1 MEKEFKGVWI
11 PADIFLI
18 EGLTLQEKLLIITI
32 IGLDNGE
39 GCFAGNDYL
48 AKFIQ
53 VSKSTCS
60 NFISKLKDKG
70 IIYELKE
77 FDGRKR
83 YIAIDKKLLYSL
95 PLINTEAAFEKQLS
109 SLSNIIKQ
117 PLKIAKADSEIL
129 EGSHTNI
136 KKQPLKNSDHINID
150 NNIDINIP
158 TNIINK
164 ENAELKNSTPT
175 TQKKKKEKIEDCEYY
190 FEFYQVINYLSEKTG
205 ATYRVPQQVSKF
217 LKYQPYTLIKSLL
230 KENYT
235 YKDLNKVVE
244 DKCEEWLSNPK
255 MCVYLKPDTLFRKS
269 NFENYLTAIE
279 IKYKNKPKTPTPIP
293 TTIPNNDNKP
303 KYVPKPLIIKS
314 V

>member
-1 MEKEFKGVWI
+1 MERDFKGVWI
-11 PADIFLI
+11 PKEIFLI
-18 EGLTLQEKLLIITI
+18 ECLTLQEKLLIITI

-70 IIYELKE
+70 IIYEPKE

-83 YIAIDKKLLYSL
+83 YISIDKKLLYSL

-164 ENAELKNSTPT
+164 ENAELKNSSH
-175 TQKKKKEKIEDCEYY
+175 TQQNQNFENDILQLEPLDDEPVKKRKKVAQKKEKEILKIYPHNFSSEMIRAADEFFEYRK
-190 FEFYQVINYLSEKTG
+190 EIKKPLKSEKSINTKMN
-205 ATYRVPQQVSKF
+205 QWSKEINQ
-217 LKYQPYTLIKSLL
+217 YG
-230 KENYT
+230 E
-235 YKDLNKVVE
+235 KVVIE
-244 DKCEEWLSNPK
+244 SINSSIANGYQGTFIKLDKNDQNGFNNNNT
-255 MCVYLKPDTLFRKS
+255 DTFKEFLRKGS
-269 NFENYLTAIE
+269 NFEL
-279 IKYKNKPKTPTPIP
+279 
-293 TTIPNNDNKP
+293 
-303 KYVPKPLIIKS
+303 
-314 V
+314 